1 MHLTTQWVILKLSWN
16 PWFGLLLAS
25 PDCSFSFITLHVL
38 SNKETK
44 IKMNLSTSALENGF
58 SGVSSSWGL
67 NTCNILTSGWWWW
80 DRQLRVWP
88 LNYCTNLGS
97 CFLYVGPCVNQ
108 QSITVLANSHQ
119 VVSQE
124 LTHQIDE

>member
-16 PWFGLLLAS
+16 PWFGLLLVS
-25 PDCSFSFITLHVL
+25 PDRSFSFITLHVL

-44 IKMNLSTSALENGF
+44 IKM
-58 SGVSSSWGL
+58 
-67 NTCNILTSGWWWW
+67 
-80 DRQLRVWP
+80 
-88 LNYCTNLGS
+88 NLGS